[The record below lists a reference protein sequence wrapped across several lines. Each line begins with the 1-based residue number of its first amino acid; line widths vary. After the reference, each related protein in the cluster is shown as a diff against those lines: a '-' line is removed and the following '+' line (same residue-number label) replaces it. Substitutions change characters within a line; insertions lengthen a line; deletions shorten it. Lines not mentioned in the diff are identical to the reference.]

1 VRSAKGASAPT
12 VLRVGRLV
20 DGTGGRARERAE
32 LRIVDGRIDAIGDHG
47 SLVQPGDIVVER
59 LALTCTPGFLD
70 VHTHMCYPVHGEF
83 QRSSATPGRLGMLVQ
98 GFEQAGSW
106 LRQGVTTARDVG
118 TAFDLDIELA
128 ELISDGRV
136 PGPRLAPAGRMM
148 TMTGGKRN
156 AHDHM
161 KDEVSGAV
169 AARRWTREHLK
180 RGAVVIKLYCTT
192 LLEEDVAGYLARA
205 LASPEGA
212 PDPGRWASLSV
223 DEIRAVTHEAHKL
236 GRTVAAHTAPAFGV
250 KLALRGGVDTVEHG
264 SDLDDECIDLF
275 LETGATLVPTLS
287 VSHHQ
292 IVHDDGGRDGVFKA
306 FSERR
311 WDRIQANVAKAA
323 AAGVKL
329 ATGTDPVIP
338 GMEYRSEIE
347 LLVGCGL
354 SPHAALLAATR
365 DAAACL
371 GLFGQDVGTLEAGK
385 HADLLLM
392 GADPTEGIGAI
403 RDLREVWQGGV
414 SVPDVADPVA
424 AGTREVAHA

>member
-1 VRSAKGASAPT
+1 VSATVVRVA
-12 VLRVGRLV
+12 RLF
-20 DGTGGRARERAE
+20 DGTGAPPRERVE
-32 LRIVDGRIDAIGDHG
+32 LRLEGGRVRAVGPHG
-47 SLVQPGDIVVER
+47 TLAEPGDAVVDR
-59 LALTCTPGFLD
+59 PGLTATPGFHD
-70 VHTHMCYPVHGEF
+70 VHTHFCYPRHGDF
-83 QRSSATPGRLGMLVQ
+83 QRPTAVPGRLGMLVG
-98 GFEQAGSW
+98 GFAEAASW

-118 TAFDLDIELA
+118 TAFDLDIGLA
-128 ELISDGRV
+128 ELIADGRR

-156 AHDHM
+156 AYDFM
-161 KDEVSGAV
+161 KDEVSGATQ
-169 AARRWTREHLK
+169 AREWTRRHLK
-180 RGAVVIKLYCTT
+180 DGAVVIKLYCTT

-205 LASPEGA
+205 LATPDGER
-212 PDPGRWASLSV
+212 DPGRWASLSV

-236 GRTVAAHTAPAFGV
+236 GRTVAAHTAPAFGI

-292 IVHDDGGRDGVFKA
+292 IVHEGGRANPVFKA

-311 WDRIQANVAKAA
+311 WDRIQAGVAKAK

-329 ATGTDPVIP
+329 ATGTDAVIP
-338 GMEYRSEIE
+338 GMEYRTEIE

-354 SPHAALLAATR
+354 SPSDALLAATR

-371 GLFGQDVGTLEAGK
+371 GLFGGDGGTLQAGK
-385 HADLLLM
+385 RADLLLF
-392 GADPTEGIGAI
+392 GGDPTRDIAAI
-403 RDLREVWQGGV
+403 RDLREVWQAGRIV
-414 SVPDVADPVA
+414 SAGDAQA
-424 AGTREVAHA
+424 AEREVAHA